1 MTAGFHDM
9 NAPVLRLTGLFKSFG
24 ATRALGGV
32 SLAIEPG
39 EVHALIGE
47 NGAGKSTLMKI
58 LSGAHTADAGTM
70 ELAGRPYAP
79 SDPHDARR
87 QGVAMIYQELNLA
100 LHLTAQENILLGAE
114 SARAGWIDRTA
125 SRARARAALAQ
136 LGHESLDLDR
146 PVGAYSIATQQII
159 EIARALLTQPKVLIM
174 DEPTSSLTQAD
185 TEKLFAA
192 IGRLRAQGVSI
203 IYISHFLEE
212 CRRIADR
219 YTVLKDGE
227 TVGRGEMKTAT
238 LDGIVTL
245 MTGREVKDLY
255 PRAAHAP
262 GAVVLEV
269 RAVASAPRLRRAT
282 LQLRAGEIFGLAGL
296 IGAGRTDLL
305 RAIFALDGLDAG
317 EVAIVGPPAT
327 AATPRARWAQGVGFL
342 SENRKEEGL
351 MLTQSITDNLTLTNS
366 AAFGRFGWIDA
377 RRQRAAAQ
385 RWVDE
390 LRVKCRDAA
399 QPISQLSGGN
409 QQKVALARLLE
420 HPARIFLLDEPT
432 RGIDVG
438 SKAQIYELI
447 GRLAAAGKAVVV
459 VSSYLPELLGL
470 CDTIGV
476 MCRGE
481 LAAVRSR
488 TEWTE
493 AEIMRVATGS
503 VVDSDVAPSA

>member
-1 MTAGFHDM
+1 MTTTA
-9 NAPVLRLTGLFKSFG
+9 ATLRLTGIQKAFG
-24 ATRALGGV
+24 ATRALRGV
-32 SLAIEPG
+32 SLEIAPG

-58 LSGAHTADAGTM
+58 LSGAHAADAGSM
-70 ELAGRPYAP
+70 ELCGLSYAP
-79 SDPHDARR
+79 ADPHDARR
-87 QGVAMIYQELNLA
+87 KGVAMIYQELNLA

-114 SARAGWIDRTA
+114 SARGGWIDRAA
-125 SRARARAALAQ
+125 SRERARAALAQ
-136 LGHESLDLDR
+136 LGHESLDLA
-146 PVGAYSIATQQII
+146 PPAGAFSIATQQII
-159 EIARALLTQPKVLIM
+159 EIARALLTKPKVLIM

-185 TEKLFAA
+185 TEWLFAA
-192 IGRLRAQGVSI
+192 IARLRTQGVSI

-219 YTVLKDGE
+219 FTVLKDGE
-227 TVGRGEMKTAT
+227 TVGSGEMKTAT
-238 LDGIVTL
+238 LDRIVTL

-255 PRAAHAP
+255 PRAAHAL
-262 GAVVLEV
+262 GDVVLDV
-269 RAVASAPRLRRAT
+269 RAAASAPRLRRAS
-282 LQLRAGEIFGLAGL
+282 LQVRAGEIFGLAGL

-305 RAIFALDGLDAG
+305 RTIFSLDELDAG
-317 EVAIVGPPAT
+317 EVVVVGAPQKTP
-327 AATPRARWAQGVGFL
+327 TPRTRWTQGIGFL

-351 MLTQSITDNLTLTNS
+351 MLTQSIADNLTLTKQG
-366 AAFGRFGWIDA
+366 AFGRFGWIDG
-377 RRQRAAAQ
+377 RRQRATAQ

-390 LRVKCRDAA
+390 LRVKCRDAG
-399 QPISQLSGGN
+399 QTIGELSGGN
-409 QQKVALARLLE
+409 QQKIAVARLLE

-447 GRLAAAGKAVVV
+447 GKLAAAGKAVVV

-481 LAAVRSR
+481 LAATRPR
-488 TEWTE
+488 AEWTE
-493 AEIMRVATGS
+493 AEIIRVATGS
-503 VVDSDVAPSA
+503 A